1 MQSVNNLNQQLV
13 SAEIV
18 IKKNESKKK
27 KVEYK
32 TSTLHLR
39 HSKSLRIFSSYIAPK
54 KIHFT
59 MASCLAASSSLG
71 SRLHRIV
78 CLMCPGVSRGFS
90 SSSVESWRQDPPKER
105 FSESSR
111 RGRRD
116 VFGKRVS
123 KEENIQV
130 VEAHP
135 NAPKTKKARYRPL
148 LRPPPQPVQTPP
160 PQRTP
165 HTSSLSEAVAHKSR
179 GPWQPTKKLT
189 FSAMAGLRALH
200 TLDPERFSRAFLS
213 RKFGISHEAVNRI
226 LRSKFR
232 GEKVGGVEGLD
243 GVRGLLSED
252 APAGGLGK
260 PDLRGTK
267 WDKAPETSQ
276 RVSPVPAI
284 MRAYGQSRRSR

>member
-1 MQSVNNLNQQLV
+1 
-13 SAEIV
+13 
-18 IKKNESKKK
+18 
-27 KVEYK
+27 
-32 TSTLHLR
+32 
-39 HSKSLRIFSSYIAPK
+39 
-54 KIHFT
+54 

-71 SRLHRIV
+71 SRLHRTV
-78 CLMCPGVSRGFS
+78 CLLCPGVSRGFS
-90 SSSVESWRQDPPKER
+90 SSSIVSWRQDPPKER

-116 VFGKRVS
+116 VFGKKAS
-123 KEENIQV
+123 KEENIQA
-130 VEAHP
+130 VEVHP

-160 PQRTP
+160 PPSSTPGPPPPQRTP
-165 HTSSLSEAVAHKSR
+165 HTSSLSEAVAHKPR

-232 GEKVGGVEGLD
+232 GENVGGIEGLD

-252 APAGGLGK
+252 ASAGGLGK

-267 WDKAPETSQ
+267 WDKAPETSE

>member
-1 MQSVNNLNQQLV
+1 
-13 SAEIV
+13 
-18 IKKNESKKK
+18 
-27 KVEYK
+27 
-32 TSTLHLR
+32 
-39 HSKSLRIFSSYIAPK
+39 
-54 KIHFT
+54 

-71 SRLHRIV
+71 SRLHRTV
-78 CLMCPGVSRGFS
+78 CLLCPGVSRGFS
-90 SSSVESWRQDPPKER
+90 SSSVGSWRQDPPKER

-116 VFGKRVS
+116 VFGKRAS
-123 KEENIQV
+123 KEEDAQV

-135 NAPKTKKARYRPL
+135 NAPKTKKARSRPL

-160 PQRTP
+160 PSSPTPASPPPLRTP
-165 HTSSLSEAVAHKSR
+165 HTSSLSEAAAHKSR

-213 RKFGISHEAVNRI
+213 RKFGISYEAVNRI

-243 GVRGLLSED
+243 GVRGLLSEEV
-252 APAGGLGK
+252 PAGGLGR

-267 WDKAPETSQ
+267 WDKAPETSE

>member
-1 MQSVNNLNQQLV
+1 
-13 SAEIV
+13 
-18 IKKNESKKK
+18 
-27 KVEYK
+27 
-32 TSTLHLR
+32 
-39 HSKSLRIFSSYIAPK
+39 
-54 KIHFT
+54 
-59 MASCLAASSSLG
+59 MASCLAASSSFG
-71 SRLHRIV
+71 SRLHRTV
-78 CLMCPGVSRGFS
+78 CLLCPGISRDFS
-90 SSSVESWRQDPPKER
+90 SSSVGSWRKDPPKER

-111 RGRRD
+111 RARRD
-116 VFGKRVS
+116 VFGKRAS
-123 KEENIQV
+123 KEEDVQV

-135 NAPKTKKARYRPL
+135 KTPKTKKARYRPL
-148 LRPPPQPVQTPP
+148 LRPPPQPSKSPPPPSSTPAP
-160 PQRTP
+160 PLPQRTP

-232 GEKVGGVEGLD
+232 GEKVGGIEGLD
-243 GVRGLLSED
+243 GVRGLLNDD

-260 PDLRGTK
+260 PDLTGTK
-267 WDKAPETSQ
+267 WDKAPETSE